1 MLLRLLARLAR
12 VRFTVAYAVFVT
24 CVTVALY
31 ALGPQVQ
38 DRVIRHVSTNL
49 HNLAHGHFG
58 TLLGSAFVI
67 DAGPIYV
74 WLPGLVC
81 LLGLA
86 ELMSGGGR
94 LLVAFAAGHVGATL
108 LVAAGLTA
116 AVELGWL
123 PLSISRATDVGMSY
137 GAAAVLGS
145 LTAAI
150 PRRWRPAW
158 IGWFLAAG
166 VAVVAI
172 GHDFT
177 DVGHAVALAVGML
190 VSTRFG
196 RPDHWTPVRFVM
208 LGVAA
213 AFGFLV
219 LASTGLVVATAAGMA
234 GALVAECAHR
244 TRVRRRSVPKADVR
258 AVAAESNACEAASG
272 HRL

>member
-1 MLLRLLARLAR
+1 MLLRLLTRLAR
-12 VRFTVAYAVFVT
+12 VRVTLAYAVIVT

-38 DRVIRHVSTNL
+38 DRVIRHASSNL
-49 HNLAHGHFG
+49 HNLSHGHLG

-81 LLGLA
+81 LLALA
-86 ELMSGGGR
+86 ELLWRSGR
-94 LLVAFAAGHVGATL
+94 LVVAFVTGHVGATL
-108 LVAAGLTA
+108 LVAVGLTA

-123 PLSISRATDVGMSY
+123 PLSVSRATDVGMSY

-150 PRRWRPAW
+150 PRRW
-158 IGWFLAAG
+158 LAAWLGWWLAVG

-172 GHDFT
+172 GRDFT
-177 DVGHAVALAVGML
+177 DVGHAVALALGML

-196 RPDHWTPVRFVM
+196 RPADWTPVRYVM
-208 LGVAA
+208 LAVAS
-213 AFGFLV
+213 AFGYLV
-219 LASTGLVVATAAGMA
+219 LASTDLVVATAAGLA
-234 GALVAECAHR
+234 GGVVAECWVRAR
-244 TRVRRRSVPKADVR
+244 TRRKFVHQRDAPT
-258 AVAAESNACEAASG
+258 VAPASNACEAPSG

>member
-12 VRFTVAYAVFVT
+12 IRVTVAYAVIVT
-24 CVTVALY
+24 SVTMALY

-49 HNLAHGHFG
+49 HNLSRGHLG

-81 LLGLA
+81 LLALA
-86 ELMSGGGR
+86 ELMWRSAR
-94 LLVAFAAGHVGATL
+94 LVVAFATGHIGATL
-108 LVAAGLTA
+108 LVAVGLTA

-123 PLSISRATDVGMSY
+123 PLSVSRATDVGMSY

-150 PRRWRPAW
+150 PARWRPVW
-158 IGWFLAAG
+158 IGWFLVVG
-166 VAVVAI
+166 LVVVAV
-172 GHDFT
+172 GRDFT
-177 DVGHAVALAVGML
+177 DVGHAVALVLGML

-196 RPDHWTPVRFVM
+196 RPDHWTPVRIVM

-219 LASTGLVVATAAGMA
+219 LASTDLLVATAAGLA
-234 GALVAECAHR
+234 GAVIAEALC
-244 TRVRRRSVPKADVR
+244 RRRVTYTPA
-258 AVAAESNACEAASG
+258 SNACEASSG